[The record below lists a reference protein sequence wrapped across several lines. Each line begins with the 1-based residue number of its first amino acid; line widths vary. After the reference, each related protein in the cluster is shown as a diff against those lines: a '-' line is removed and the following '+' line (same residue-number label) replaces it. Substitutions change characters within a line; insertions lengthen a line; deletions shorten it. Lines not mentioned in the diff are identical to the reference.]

1 MIFEYAHNSDCLLK
15 KPHLIDEDKYDL
27 VNLHC
32 GLKVGDKKTFRKSQ
46 VHPSI
51 VDQLPQS
58 PGVLLWY
65 LESRIWGRF
74 EISFLRIDP
83 EE

>member
-1 MIFEYAHNSDCLLK
+1 MIFEYAHNLDYLLK

-32 GLKVGDKKTFRKSQ
+32 ELTAGGKKIFQKSQ

-58 PGVLLWY
+58 REVLLWY
-65 LESRIWGRF
+65 LESRIWDRC
-74 EISFLRIDP
+74 EISF
-83 EE
+83 